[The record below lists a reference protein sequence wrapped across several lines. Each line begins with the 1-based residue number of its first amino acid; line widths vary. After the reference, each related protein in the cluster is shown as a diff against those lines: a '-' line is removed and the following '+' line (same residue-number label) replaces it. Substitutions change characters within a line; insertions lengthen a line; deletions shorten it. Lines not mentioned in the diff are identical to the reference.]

1 MLFAIRII
9 PADAGST
16 SLPHRYADCKRDHPR
31 GCGEHNSYG
40 SPVEMTVG
48 SSPRMRGAPGAAPST
63 MPRPRIIPADAGSTP
78 SPTGVWACPWDHPRG
93 CGEHPP
99 PCPKG
104 LTPLGS
110 SPRMR
115 GARKESPRDQSGRR
129 IIPADAGSTKGVIV
143 LNTLTGDH
151 PRGCGEHFSACD
163 GFQTERGSS
172 PRMRGAHLEILAIPT
187 I

>member
-93 CGEHPP
+93 CGEHPTAAYTDGP
-99 PCPKG
+99 AG
-104 LTPLGS
+104 GS

-115 GARKESPRDQSGRR
+115 GAPVSLRDNSYTQG
-129 IIPADAGSTKGVIV
+129 IIPADAGSTLRNPCNPNNIIDKIS
-143 LNTLTGDH
+143 N
-151 PRGCGEHFSACD
+151 F
-163 GFQTERGSS
+163 
-172 PRMRGAHLEILAIPT
+172 
-187 I
+187 